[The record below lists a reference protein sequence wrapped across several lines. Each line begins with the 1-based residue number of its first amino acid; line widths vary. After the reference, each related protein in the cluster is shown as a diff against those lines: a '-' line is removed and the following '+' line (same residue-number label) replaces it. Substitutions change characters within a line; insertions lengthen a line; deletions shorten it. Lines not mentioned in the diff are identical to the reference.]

1 MQDTFGSSLGQ
12 YLNRVSRRDLL
23 RGTALLGLAPGLEV
37 ASATGASKTA
47 NVRSESAA
55 SAAASNIYESIGVHP
70 VINCRGTYTII
81 GGSLEL
87 PEVTHAQ
94 EAAAQHY
101 VQLDELADGVG
112 QRLAELT
119 GAEWGM
125 ISSGCAAGLAHSTA
139 ACIAGG
145 NPDLH
150 TRIPN
155 LAGFA
160 KDEVVIP
167 KHSRNEYDAA
177 IRSIGVRIVEVGNEQ
192 EFKAALGPHVGMIY
206 ILAGPNAESG
216 PLTYDMMYPL
226 ARERNIPVLVDAAA
240 EMLTI
245 PNVHLQRGATLVG
258 YSGGK
263 CIRGPQCA
271 GLILGRKDLV
281 KAAWVHSAPHHG
293 YGRAMKVGKEEA
305 MGMLAAVEAW
315 MKRDH
320 QAEWNTWMSWMNHIA
335 KETGSVEGVT
345 TSIKETKQLSNHSP
359 VLQIRWS
366 TDQIGITGAEVEHT
380 LFTTEPRITLSGMGE
395 RRFGHPSPGNET
407 GVSIT
412 AYMMTPGDDRIVAE
426 RLRTILSKAA
436 GTKLV
441 KDTTPASTDV
451 SGAWDV
457 EIEFAASR
465 SKHNLYLQQKDAD
478 ITGTHQGDYLAR
490 DLLGTLHGNK
500 IKMTSSIGEQ
510 HGAVLN
516 YTFSG
521 TVTDD
526 GMSGD
531 LNMSEYR
538 EAKWTATRHKSHFG
552 GPGRP

>member
-1 MQDTFGSSLGQ
+1 MRGTFESSLGQ
-12 YLNRVSRRDLL
+12 YFNRVSRRDLL
-23 RGTALLGLAPGLEV
+23 RGSALLGLAPGLEAASTAV
-37 ASATGASKTA
+37 ASETA
-47 NVRSESAA
+47 NANGA
-55 SAAASNIYESIGVHP
+55 SAAANIYESIGVRP
-70 VINCRGTYTII
+70 IINCRGTYTII

-87 PEVTHAQ
+87 PEVTRAQ
-94 EAAAQHY
+94 HAAAQHY

-112 QRLAELT
+112 RRLAELT

-125 ISSGCAAGLAHSTA
+125 ISSGCAAGLAHATA

-177 IRSIGVRIVEVGNEQ
+177 IRSIGVRIVEVGDEQ
-192 EFKAALGPHVGMIY
+192 ELKAALGPRVGMIY
-206 ILAGPNAESG
+206 VLAGPNAETG
-216 PLTYDMMYPL
+216 PLTYDMIYAA

-271 GLILGRKDLV
+271 GLLLGRKDLV
-281 KAAWVHSAPHHG
+281 MAAWVHSAPHHG

-315 MKRDH
+315 TKRDH
-320 QAEWNTWMSWMNHIA
+320 QAEWNAWMSSMHYIA
-335 KETGSVEGVT
+335 KETASIEGVT
-345 TSIKETKQLSNHSP
+345 TSIRETKELSNHSP
-359 VLQIRWS
+359 VLQIRWD
-366 TDQIGITGAEVEHT
+366 TDKIGMSGAEVEHE
-380 LFTTEPRITLSGMGE
+380 LFTTEPRIALSGMGG
-395 RRFGHPSPGNET
+395 RRPGRSSANHES

-412 AYMMTPGDDRIVAE
+412 AYMMTPGDDKIVAE
-426 RLRTILSKAA
+426 RLKSVLSKAV
-436 GTKLV
+436 GTKLAE
-441 KDTTPASTDV
+441 DTAAPSSDV

-457 EIEFAASR
+457 QIEFAAGR
-465 SKHNLYLQQKDAD
+465 STHNLYLQQKDSD

-490 DLLGTLHGNK
+490 DLLGSLHGNQ

-521 TVTDD
+521 TVTPE
-526 GMSGD
+526 GMGGD
-531 LNMSEYR
+531 LDMSEYR
-538 EAKWTATRHKSHFG
+538 GAKWTATRHKSNFG
-552 GPGRP
+552 GPGRA

>member
-1 MQDTFGSSLGQ
+1 MQDTFVSSLGQ

-23 RGTALLGLAPGLEV
+23 RGSALLGLAPGLEAASTAAVSSPAAAKGV
-37 ASATGASKTA
+37 AVTSAT
-47 NVRSESAA
+47 AA
-55 SAAASNIYESIGVHP
+55 NIYESIGVHP

-94 EAAAQHY
+94 HAAAQHY

-112 QRLAELT
+112 QRLAEIT

-192 EFKAALGPHVGMIY
+192 EFKAALGPRVGMIY
-206 ILAGPNAESG
+206 VLAGPHAETG
-216 PLTYDMMYPL
+216 PLTYDMIYPA

-240 EMLTI
+240 ETLTI

-315 MKRDH
+315 TKRDH

-335 KETGSVEGVT
+335 KETGSVQGVT
-345 TSIKETKQLSNHSP
+345 TSIRETKELSNHSP
-359 VLQIRWS
+359 VLQIRWD
-366 TDQIGITGAEVEHT
+366 TDHIGIAGDEVEHT
-380 LFTTEPRITLSGMGE
+380 LFTTEPRIALSGRGGG
-395 RRFGHPSPGNET
+395 RFGHPSPNHDS

-412 AYMMTPGDDRIVAE
+412 AYMMCPGDDKIVAE

-436 GTKLV
+436 GTKLA
-441 KDTTPASTDV
+441 KDTTPASSDV

-457 EIEFAASR
+457 QIEFAAGR
-465 SKHNLYLQQKDAD
+465 STHNFYLQQNGSD

-490 DLLGTLHGNK
+490 DLLGSMHGNQ

-516 YTFSG
+516 FTFSG
-521 TVTDD
+521 TVTPE
-526 GMSGD
+526 GMGGGLD
-531 LNMSEYR
+531 MSEYR
-538 EAKWTATRHKSHFG
+538 GAKWTATRHKSDFG
-552 GPGRP
+552 GPGRA

>member
-1 MQDTFGSSLGQ
+1 MIGSMQDTFGSSLGQ

-23 RGTALLGLAPGLEV
+23 RGSALLGLAPGLEV
-37 ASATGASKTA
+37 ASAAVTSEAA
-47 NVRSESAA
+47 NAKDESVA
-55 SAAASNIYESIGVHP
+55 SATAANIYESINVHP

-150 TRIPN
+150 TRIPD

-192 EFKAALGPHVGMIY
+192 EFKAALGPRVGMIY
-206 ILAGPNAESG
+206 VLAGPHAETG
-216 PLTYDMMYPL
+216 PLTYDMIYPA

-245 PNVHLQRGATLVG
+245 PNVHLQRGATAVG

-271 GLILGRKDLV
+271 GLVLGEKNLLQ
-281 KAAWVHSAPHHG
+281 AAWANSAPHHAF
-293 YGRAMKVGKEEA
+293 GRSLKVGKEEI

-315 MKRDH
+315 TKRDH
-320 QAEWNTWMSWMNHIA
+320 KAEWAQWEAWMDHISKRVTQVA
-335 KETGSVEGVT
+335 GVT
-345 TSIKETKQLSNHSP
+345 TEVKQPAGLSNHAP
-359 VLQIRWS
+359 QLEIHW
-366 TDQIGITGAEVEHT
+366 DGA
-380 LFTTEPRITLSGMGE
+380 
-395 RRFGHPSPGNET
+395 
-407 GVSIT
+407 
-412 AYMMTPGDDRIVAE
+412 
-426 RLRTILSKAA
+426 
-436 GTKLV
+436 
-441 KDTTPASTDV
+441 
-451 SGAWDV
+451 
-457 EIEFAASR
+457 
-465 SKHNLYLQQKDAD
+465 
-478 ITGTHQGDYLAR
+478 
-490 DLLGTLHGNK
+490 
-500 IKMTSSIGEQ
+500 
-510 HGAVLN
+510 
-516 YTFSG
+516 
-521 TVTDD
+521 
-526 GMSGD
+526 
-531 LNMSEYR
+531 
-538 EAKWTATRHKSHFG
+538 
-552 GPGRP
+552 